1 MEASE
6 ALSFTFGRQS
16 LGLALAPALS
26 FCLAAFTLA
35 VGRWP
40 MERLQADLRAY
51 YERQAAK
58 LLDLARECSDAK
70 TAQKLVAM
78 AHEYIEK
85 RSICLTG

>member
-1 MEASE
+1 
-6 ALSFTFGRQS
+6 
-16 LGLALAPALS
+16 
-26 FCLAAFTLA
+26 
-35 VGRWP
+35 

-58 LLDLARECSDAK
+58 LLDLARECSDTQ

-85 RSICLTG
+85 RSICLTGSGEGDAVGNGRPRRRLGQRF